1 MILIPGF
8 EESRKPI
15 FITDKE
21 RLELDNVQNILDEHQ
36 WFKEKY
42 RINVKYYEGYHDIL
56 NRTMK
61 DPNKPNNKIVIN
73 LPAFTTD
80 TRVGYFSGE
89 PLTFSSEDD
98 NVTDTINNILD
109 YNDYQDINTEL
120 DRLSSIYGH
129 AFLILYLDKEGNI
142 RLATET
148 ADNMIIVYDNT
159 LSKNI
164 VGAIRYYYYTDSA
177 DKEQKVY
184 MTVYNKDTIE
194 YYNGKIGV
202 PELVGSEENFFND
215 IPVVEFLENE
225 DRKGCFEDA
234 ISIVDAIE
242 KIVSS
247 SVNEVEY
254 FDNAYL
260 HLKNLAGTEK
270 EDVDDM
276 KENRVL
282 LTEDDGDAEFLTK
295 DINDSYIQ
303 NILDRLTNEYHR
315 VTKTPNLTDEKFANN
330 TSGVSLKFKLFTLE
344 KDMSKKES
352 KWKKSV
358 QRMLELICNILNIKA
373 ANIDYRS
380 IKVTFT
386 RAMPSNTLETA
397 QTIAQLAGMVSN
409 ETLIAQ
415 LDFIDNPKKELD
427 IIKKER
433 EEQMKDVDI
442 YSDLN
447 NDYDKKVAENE

>member
-1 MILIPGF
+1 
-8 EESRKPI
+8 
-15 FITDKE
+15 
-21 RLELDNVQNILDEHQ
+21 
-36 WFKEKY
+36 
-42 RINVKYYEGYHDIL
+42 
-56 NRTMK
+56 
-61 DPNKPNNKIVIN
+61 
-73 LPAFTTD
+73 
-80 TRVGYFSGE
+80 
-89 PLTFSSEDD
+89 
-98 NVTDTINNILD
+98 
-109 YNDYQDINTEL
+109 
-120 DRLSSIYGH
+120 
-129 AFLILYLDKEGNI
+129 
-142 RLATET
+142 
-148 ADNMIIVYDNT
+148 
-159 LSKNI
+159 
-164 VGAIRYYYYTDSA
+164 
-177 DKEQKVY
+177 
-184 MTVYNKDTIE
+184 
-194 YYNGKIGV
+194 
-202 PELVGSEENFFND
+202 
-215 IPVVEFLENE
+215 
-225 DRKGCFEDA
+225 
-234 ISIVDAIE
+234 
-242 KIVSS
+242 
-247 SVNEVEY
+247 
-254 FDNAYL
+254 
-260 HLKNLAGTEK
+260 
-270 EDVDDM
+270 M